1 MEKMKYTV
9 LYEQDG
15 AIMVSRKMSLD
26 LAQKM
31 CDSYLARGIVS
42 WVEDDEN
49 NKVYPLE
56 AE

>member
-1 MEKMKYTV
+1 MKYTV